1 MLASYRHALRSKKYM
16 HRTHSLRRRLFN
28 LLGIIFLVT
37 LLLIGAGV
45 YYFIYQNEQIF
56 WQSRQQDAANSAAEI
71 VTSFIQRTED
81 GVRLVGSI
89 DRADLIKNPQIMWA
103 AIKQNPALL
112 ELVRVDSEGNLLP
125 GSYQDAPILA
135 NSFTIPQSLWFLEA
149 RQGRFYL
156 SGVQISPE
164 SEPYL
169 IMAAPASDGGVIAA
183 RLQMNL
189 LWDLVSHLDFGETG
203 QSYVVNSRG
212 EIVAHTNPNVALT
225 RTSLQGRPEIMF
237 LERNPN
243 QQWAGTYTN
252 FQGAVVIGV
261 AVPVPGTSWVVF
273 TEVSKSEAFATSR
286 TALFLLAMGLASVGL
301 LVILTTGHFLN
312 TLVLKPIEKLQAGA
326 FYIGRGDFTHHIE
339 LKTERQD
346 EITHVAAAFNEMVY
360 HLHERDMQ
368 IAHQNQAL
376 QESEERFR
384 LVVTSISDHIYMSEI
399 NGDGQYINHY
409 ISPNVEEL
417 TGYPAEQFMI
427 DWSFWPS
434 QVIHPND
441 RAAAQAQA
449 QKLAQGINCQ
459 VEYRLIRADGNIIW
473 VRDSGQV
480 KQLAENHSTLIF
492 GVVSNITERK
502 RAQQALE
509 EQQAF
514 LQQIIDANP
523 HFIFVKNRQG
533 RYTLVNQAFAQAY
546 NLSVEDILGK
556 TDSEINPIKEMAQR
570 FAQDDQIVINS
581 GQDLILPEDEVVNIY
596 GDILWRY
603 TIKRPIFGANG
614 AVKQVLGV
622 ATDITYLKH
631 AEAAIARARDRAIE
645 ANEFK
650 ARLLANVS
658 HDLRTPLGAILGY
671 SEMMKE
677 EMYGPINQKQ
687 REIIQK
693 MINSIN
699 NLTGMVSQLLDQAK
713 LEANTLSLI
722 EGPFDPRELVES
734 IQATMQILAEAK
746 GLQLCCEVAVDVPV
760 TITGDAERLQQI
772 FNNLVGNAIKFTEAG
787 RVKVNVYRPDEAH
800 WAIAVS
806 DTGPGIPQDA
816 HAYIFEA
823 FRQVDGSATKKHS
836 GSGLGLSI
844 VKQLAELM
852 GGQVQLTS
860 EVGSGST
867 FTVVLPLIPIKVPAK

>member
-16 HRTHSLRRRLFN
+16 HRTHSLRRHLFN

-56 WQSRQQDAANSAAEI
+56 WQSRQQDAANNAAEI

-135 NSFTIPQSLWFLEA
+135 NSFTIPQSIWFLEA

-169 IMAAPASDGGVIAA
+169 IMATPASDGGVIAA
-183 RLQMNL
+183 RLRMNL

-252 FQGAVVIGV
+252 FQGVVVIGV

-286 TALFLLAMGLASVGL
+286 TALFLLAIGLASVGL

-326 FYIGRGDFTHHIE
+326 FYIGRGDFTHRIE

-368 IAHQNQAL
+368 IARQNQAL
-376 QESEERFR
+376 QQSEERFR

-399 NGDGQYINHY
+399 NGDGHYINHY

-417 TGYPAEQFMI
+417 TGYPAEQFMTN
-427 DWSFWPS
+427 WNFWPS

-449 QKLAQGINCQ
+449 QKLAQGVNSQ

-480 KQLAENHSTLIF
+480 KQLTENHSTLIF
-492 GVVSNITERK
+492 GVVSN
-502 RAQQALE
+502 
-509 EQQAF
+509 
-514 LQQIIDANP
+514 
-523 HFIFVKNRQG
+523 
-533 RYTLVNQAFAQAY
+533 
-546 NLSVEDILGK
+546 
-556 TDSEINPIKEMAQR
+556 
-570 FAQDDQIVINS
+570 
-581 GQDLILPEDEVVNIY
+581 
-596 GDILWRY
+596 
-603 TIKRPIFGANG
+603 
-614 AVKQVLGV
+614 
-622 ATDITYLKH
+622 ITYLKH

-650 ARLLANVS
+650 AGLLANVS

-687 REIIQK
+687 RETIQK

-746 GLQLCCEVAVDVPV
+746 GLQLCCQVAVDVPI

-823 FRQVDGSATKKHS
+823 FRQVDGSATRKHA

-867 FTVVLPLIPIKVPAK
+867 FTIVLPLIPIKVPAK